1 MPPHPTVFIKSKVL
15 KKIGMYN
22 LKYKIS
28 SDYDFLVRALSNNS
42 IKKYYLSKTLVK
54 MRVGGKSN
62 NSIKNLIIKSLEDYK
77 IIKKHKIGGIL
88 TLFKKNYSKIGQFF

>member
-1 MPPHPTVFIKSKVL
+1 
-15 KKIGMYN
+15 
-22 LKYKIS
+22 
-28 SDYDFLVRALSNNS
+28 
-42 IKKYYLSKTLVK
+42 